1 MILVP
6 QSDHTT
12 YYLFNF
18 RLSTCPCL
26 ATTDCREREG
36 EGRNLC
42 TPPLPSLPPP
52 IWPSAAAAAATARL
66 HGLSDNHSESFPLS
80 SPLRS
85 RSRRIERRRRTHI
98 FLLLL
103 WIWIRR
109 IAIGEGGSQYDD
121 EDVDVDDG
129 NGSCGW
135 RTYLMRGR

>member
-85 RSRRIERRRRTHI
+85 RRIERRRRTHI